1 MGCSSDMQDPNL
13 IRGAPPNPIP
23 TGGDDAIGTE
33 PGPESPN
40 RDARSDARPS
50 MSYRHQLSETLA
62 ACLVLGLSLVL
73 GLRLRGTSG
82 DPQLGP
88 TASPTAT
95 STATATPDPT
105 STSTTSPTTKS
116 TPCPRAYSAPTH
128 IRIPKIDV
136 DAGIVEVGLTT
147 KEENGEVVTMWE
159 VAKFAAGFHRGSA
172 YPGHPGNTVVSGH
185 VRSRESGDVFLRLS
199 ELEPGDDVYLY
210 ADGREFRYV
219 VTQQMLLKEKG
230 VSEEIRQENARWIQ
244 PTDDERLTL
253 ISCWPPVKPDHRVV
267 VISRPAR

>member
-1 MGCSSDMQDPNL
+1 MGCSCDLQDPNL
-13 IRGAPPNPIP
+13 MRGAPLCPIP
-23 TGGDDAIGTE
+23 TGGDDSRSTE
-33 PGPESPN
+33 PDPESPG
-40 RDARSDARPS
+40 ARSDAPPS
-50 MSYRHQLSETLA
+50 MSHRHQLSETLA

-73 GLRLRGTSG
+73 GLQLRGTSE

-95 STATATPDPT
+95 STVTATPAPT
-105 STSTTSPTTKS
+105 CTSTTSPTKTS
-116 TPCPRAYSAPTH
+116 TPRPRAYSAPTH
-128 IRIPKIDV
+128 IRIPRIEV
-136 DAGIVEVGLTT
+136 DARIVEIGLTT
-147 KEENGEVVTMWE
+147 KEENGDVVTIWE

-199 ELEPGDDVYLY
+199 ELELGDDVYLY
-210 ADGREFRYV
+210 AHGQEFRYV

-230 VSEEIRQENARWIQ
+230 VSEEIHQENAKWIQ

-253 ISCWPPVKPDHRVV
+253 VSCWPAVNPDHRVV
-267 VISRPAR
+267 VIARPAR